1 MREVERIFNSL
12 LRNVAP
18 PNNYISDG
26 LVFQIDGILDQS
38 RIPQP
43 IVAMGMEGKPFSE
56 YRGTVARNSANNGWY
71 FDGATCL
78 YVQGNTVAV
87 NYATSTIEV
96 VFKDYNGFTKNNF
109 LFGTGRSDGNNIIA
123 GTNTVS
129 KFVYTPEANPAYEMQ
144 PTTDIVTVSA
154 SSAIGMSNGESL
166 TASGSHSFSRW
177 GVVSIGGRPNSTTYD
192 LYGEIYAIRV
202 YNRILTKAEIAH
214 NQLLDYMRFNIDTY
228 YSGFNYI
235 EGDSRQQYIDT
246 GIVPSPSMDIA
257 LTFKVNGNASTN
269 TGIFGT
275 NLDSSNRCR
284 LLINANNLRAYHN
297 ANIQEFDVTPSA
309 VPGQS
314 SEVHLWQCKISA
326 RINGNTWTLENLSY
340 PSVEPQSY
348 TFGSDIAA
356 GLPTIVLNGYNR
368 STGTPSVS
376 YNGSKIYEFQ
386 KSVDGVVYKYLS
398 RVRSSD
404 GIAGLYCAE
413 LDHFMHDPD
422 GKNFLYGIE

>member
-1 MREVERIFNSL
+1 MREVDRIFNSL

-154 SSAIGMSNGESL
+154 SSAIGMSNGEPL

-177 GVVSIGGRPNSTTYD
+177 GVVSVGGRPNSTTYD

-202 YNRILTKAEIAH
+202 YNRVLTKAEIAH
-214 NQLLDYMRFNIDTY
+214 NQLLDYMRFRIDTY
-228 YSGFNYI
+228 YPGFNYI
-235 EGDSRQQYIDT
+235 ESDSNKQYIDT
-246 GIVPSPSMDIA
+246 GIVPSSSMDIA
-257 LTFKVNGNASTN
+257 LTFKVNNYASTN
-269 TGIFGT
+269 AGILGSQI
-275 NLDSSNRCR
+275 DSSNRCR
-284 LLINANNLRAYHN
+284 LLINANDLQAYHN
-297 ANIQEFDVTPSA
+297 ANIHLFDLTPSA
-309 VPGQS
+309 VSLG
-314 SEVHLWQCKISA
+314 ECKISA
-326 RINGNTWTLENLSY
+326 RINGNTWTLENLSDS
-340 PSVEPQSY
+340 SVEPQSY
-348 TFGSDIAA
+348 TFESDVPA
-356 GLPTIVLNGYNR
+356 GLPTVVLNGWNR
-368 STGTPSVS
+368 STGIPSVPT
-376 YNGSKIYEFQ
+376 YGIKIYEFQ
-386 KSVDGVVYKYLS
+386 KSVGGVVYKYLS

-413 LDHFMHDPD
+413 LDHFMCDPN

>member
-1 MREVERIFNSL
+1 MREVDRIFNSL

-43 IVAMGMEGKPFSE
+43 IIAMGMEGKPFTE

-129 KFVYTPEANPAYEMQ
+129 KFVYTPEANPAYEIQ

-154 SSAIGMSNGESL
+154 SSAIGMSNGEPL

-202 YNRILTKAEIAH
+202 YNRVLTKAEIAH
-214 NQLLDYMRFNIDTY
+214 NQLLDYMRFRIDTY
-228 YSGFNYI
+228 YPGFNYI
-235 EGDSRQQYIDT
+235 ESDSNKQYIDT
-246 GIVPSPSMDIA
+246 GIVPSSSMDIA
-257 LTFKVNGNASTN
+257 LTFKVNQGHS
-269 TGIFGT
+269 GQILGSY
-275 NLDSSNRCR
+275 LDSSNLCR
-284 LLINANNLRAYHN
+284 LKTESSREFRAQHN
-297 ANIQEFDVTPSA
+297 
-309 VPGQS
+309 
-314 SEVHLWQCKISA
+314 SEVHNFNVISFPSYQSDCKISA
-326 RINGNTWTLENLSY
+326 RFNGNTWTLENLSDS
-340 PSVEPQSY
+340 SVEPQSY

-376 YNGSKIYEFQ
+376 SYGIKIYEFQ
-386 KSVDGVVYKYLS
+386 KSVGGVVYKYLS

-413 LDHFMHDPD
+413 LDHFMRDPD